1 MDHDFLFD
9 VWHLFVRALKKTIR
23 TPIVI
28 ISALALPV
36 LFLVLFT
43 QIFTQFGN
51 LPGFP
56 AGGYV
61 QFAVAGVIIMNP
73 LMDSGGAGEAV
84 VDDIN
89 SGFLSKMLVTPA
101 NRTAIVLGRLLHDMV
116 MVLLP
121 VGITLVL
128 AYAPWCNRHNR
139 GPGNSA
145 DFSHCRFLWVG
156 YVRADDG
163 NRSENKEFASSRR
176 VRSCDCIPSY
186 VCEHGARAIRV
197 PSALGAS
204 LFERQPVQLRR
215 QRGQGTDVHR
225 ICLEHHSGRVCSY
238 SGVRRSDDRSNVV
251 SVQDC
256 GEVGD

>member
-1 MDHDFLFD
+1 MYYDALFD
-9 VWHLFVRALKKTIR
+9 TWHLFVRALKKTIR
-23 TPIVI
+23 TPIII

-61 QFAVAGVIIMNP
+61 QFAVAGVVVMNP

-128 AYAPWCNRHNR
+128 AYAL
-139 GPGNSA
+139 GATVVTGAPGILLILFTAAFFGLAMSG
-145 DFSHCRFLWVG
+145 LTM
-156 YVRADDG
+156 
-163 NRSENKEFASSRR
+163 ASSRR

-186 VCEHGARAIRV
+186 VCEHSARAIRV
-197 PSALGAS
+197 PSALGAG
-204 LFERQPVQLRR
+204 LFECQPV
-215 QRGQGTDVHR
+215 
-225 ICLEHHSGRVCSY
+225 
-238 SGVRRSDDRSNVV
+238 
-251 SVQDC
+251 
-256 GEVGD
+256 